1 MHIAEG
7 ILPTSVL
14 ATGTAIAAVGVGY
27 GIWKTNPDRVPRAAV
42 LSSAFFVV
50 SLIPVPVPLPGTSAH
65 LVLNG
70 LMGIAL
76 GWAAFP
82 AIAIALL
89 LQAVFFQY
97 GGLTTLGVNIMNMAL
112 PALACHYIFSHV
124 VKNGNDRL
132 AGFAGFGVGVFSIL
146 FALLLWA
153 ACLYRAG
160 EAFGMVILGGILVHL
175 PIMGVEGF
183 VTASAVTFLRK
194 VRPEVLSSSLLIA
207 TGGK

>member
-1 MHIAEG
+1 MHIADG

-14 ATGTAIAAVGVGY
+14 ATGAVVAAVGVGY
-27 GIWKTNPDRVPRAAV
+27 GVWKTDPDRVPRAAV

-50 SLIPVPVPLPGTSAH
+50 SLIPVPVPLAGTSAH
-65 LVLNG
+65 LILNG
-70 LMGIAL
+70 LMGIVL

-97 GGLTTLGVNIMNMAL
+97 GGPTTLGVNIMNMAL
-112 PALACHYIFSHV
+112 PALVCHYVFSAIV
-124 VKNGNDRL
+124 RNGKDRL
-132 AGFAGFGVGVFSIL
+132 ASLAGFGAGVFSIL
-146 FALLLWA
+146 LALVLWG
-153 ACLYRAG
+153 ACLYTGG
-160 EAFGMVILGGILVHL
+160 EAFGAVILVGMIAHV
-175 PIMGVEGF
+175 PVMFVEGL

-207 TGGK
+207 AEGK